1 MTVNMRCGMYTAIYT
16 LSKEDVSM
24 MRLDNPEFNKKLQLT
39 ENKYL
44 KLNKSYPLD
53 YSQPVWIPDHLP
65 KFSHFNSLDER
76 RVYEGERVVRENVLK
91 NIVYRK
97 LIAIRFENSKP
108 RIADILKAFKA

>member
-1 MTVNMRCGMYTAIYT
+1 
-16 LSKEDVSM
+16 
-24 MRLDNPEFNKKLQLT
+24 
-39 ENKYL
+39 
-44 KLNKSYPLD
+44 LD

-97 LIAIRFENSKP
+97 LIGIRFENSKP
-108 RIADILKAFKA
+108 